1 MRRMMRSLM
10 PGELGY
16 HGDAVE
22 FTIAVVQL
30 HDGSIVGCDVM
41 TAPEPVPSDFNSVV
55 YHSNVDPL
63 RDDEVPWQD
72 STAIAESS
80 PER

>member
-1 MRRMMRSLM
+1 MRRVRRSLL
-10 PGELGY
+10 PGELGC
-16 HGDAVE
+16 HGDVLE

-41 TAPEPVPSDFNSVV
+41 TAPEPAPSDFDSVV

-63 RDDEVPWQD
+63 RDDEVLWQD
-72 STAIAESS
+72 PTAIAESS